1 MFLITYK
8 SHYLVFKE
16 LFSFE
21 KSYDLSKPSK
31 TINKSA
37 KITRIN
43 LYVFLHRKEVIPPHV
58 PVGIPCYDFTPVAD
72 PTFDGPLL

>member
-16 LFSFE
+16 LFFLR
-21 KSYDLSKPSK
+21 DLVSQ
-31 TINKSA
+31 NQA
-37 KITRIN
+37 KRIIARIHY
-43 LYVFLHRKEVIPPHV
+43 LFIFLHRKEVIHPHV